1 MRVGKIFLGIILA
14 LIVTARAEAINE
26 YQAVNEIPQTTAPQT
41 LTTLTSENSG
51 LNPNYSVPLIQGS
64 RPVPPGD
71 ALPNVTA
78 RAAIVIEAST
88 GHVIYSRNAD
98 QRMFPAS
105 TTKMMTLITA
115 LESGK
120 LDEIVTVGPNA
131 DGAEG
136 STLWLNSGEK
146 IPLRELL
153 YGMIMVSG
161 NDAAIAIAEH
171 LGGDVPNFTAQ
182 MTRRAKELGT
192 KDTQFVNPHGLP
204 SDNHYTTAHDL
215 AIIAA
220 HGFKLP
226 EFEEIVTAKE
236 KSYGWIHDFPKIIRS
251 ENQML
256 WLYRGANGVKTGY
269 TDKAGRCLVSAAK
282 RDGIQIIAVVLDSE
296 YMWNDSILLLDYGF
310 NNVKFE
316 KLVKAG
322 EVVKNIPVMSG
333 RKKSVQ
339 VQTTS
344 EIVMPIFGN
353 DEPYEVVYDLP
364 KFLNAPVADG
374 EKVGRVK
381 IMYGGKEAASSN
393 IIATADVERKSFFRW
408 FVEKIKHIFL
418 A

>member
-1 MRVGKIFLGIILA
+1 MRVGKFFLGIIFA
-14 LIVTARAEAINE
+14 LIITTRAEAINE
-26 YQAVNEIPQTTAPQT
+26 YQAVNEIPQTAAPQT

-115 LESGK
+115 LESGR
-120 LDEIVTVGPNA
+120 LDEIVTIGPNA

-136 STLWLNSGEK
+136 STLWLNAGEK

-215 AIIAA
+215 AILAA
-220 HGFKLP
+220 HGYKLP

-256 WLYRGANGVKTGY
+256 WLYRGANGIKTGY
-269 TDKAGRCLVSAAK
+269 TDAAGRCLISAAK

-353 DEPYEVVYDLP
+353 DEPYEIVYDLP
-364 KFLNAPVADG
+364 KILNAPVSDG
-374 EKVGRVK
+374 QKVGRVK
-381 IMYGGKEAASSN
+381 IMYGDKEAASSD
-393 IIATADVERKSFFRW
+393 IIATSEVERKSFFRW
-408 FVEKIKHIFL
+408 VIERIKRIFS
-418 A
+418 

>member
-1 MRVGKIFLGIILA
+1 MKVGKIFLGITLA
-14 LIVTARAEAINE
+14 LFMTAKAEAINE
-26 YQAVNEIPQTTAPQT
+26 YQAVSEIPQTSAPI
-41 LTTLTSENSG
+41 TTLTSENSG
-51 LNPNYSVPLIQGS
+51 LNPNYTVPLIQGT
-64 RPVPPGD
+64 RPVPAGD

-78 RAAIVIEAST
+78 TSAVVIEAST

-98 QRMFPAS
+98 IKMFPAS
-105 TTKMMTLITA
+105 TTKMMTLIMA

-120 LDEIVTVGPNA
+120 MDEIVTVGPNA

-136 STLWLNSGEK
+136 STLWLNSGEH

-171 LGGDVPNFTAQ
+171 LDGTVYQFAQHMTKRAAELGAKNTNFT
-182 MTRRAKELGT
+182 
-192 KDTQFVNPHGLP
+192 NPHGLP
-204 SDNHYTTAHDL
+204 DDNHYTTAHDL
-215 AIIAA
+215 ALIAA
-220 HGFKLP
+220 YGYKLA
-226 EFEEIVTAKE
+226 EFEDIVTAKE
-236 KSYGWIHDFPKIIRS
+236 VSYDWIHDFPKILRS

-256 WLYRGANGVKTGY
+256 WLYRGGNGIKTGY

-282 RDGIQIIAVVLDSE
+282 RDGIQIISVVLDSE

-310 NNVKFE
+310 QNVKFE

-333 RKKSVQ
+333 RRKSVQ
-339 VQTTS
+339 VKTTG

-353 DEPYEVVYDLP
+353 DAPHEVVYDIP
-364 KFLNAPVADG
+364 KVLNAPVTNG
-374 EKVGRVK
+374 QKVGKVRV
-381 IMYGGKEAASSN
+381 MYDGKEAASTD
-393 IIATADVERKSFFRW
+393 IIATADIEQKSFFRLFW
-408 FVEKIKHIFL
+408 EKIKSFF

>member
-1 MRVGKIFLGIILA
+1 MKIGKIFFGIILSVLVVA
-14 LIVTARAEAINE
+14 KAEALNE
-26 YQAVNEIPQTTAPQT
+26 YQAVSENPQGATSTI
-41 LTTLTSENSG
+41 TTLTSENSG
-51 LNPNYSVPLIQGS
+51 LNPNYSVPLLQGS

-78 RAAIVIEAST
+78 TSAIVIEAST

-105 TTKMMTLITA
+105 TTKMMTLILA
-115 LESGK
+115 LESGR

-131 DGAEG
+131 DGVEG
-136 STLWLNSGEK
+136 STLWLNSGEN

-171 LGGDVPNFTAQ
+171 LEGNATNFAAH
-182 MTRRAKELGT
+182 MTKRAKELGAT
-192 KDTQFVNPHGLP
+192 GTQFTNPHGLP
-204 SDNHYTTAHDL
+204 ADNHYTTAHDL
-215 AIIAA
+215 ALLAA
-220 HGFKLP
+220 YGYKLA
-226 EFEEIVTAKE
+226 EFEDIVTAKE
-236 KSYGWIHDFPKIIRS
+236 KSYEWIHDFPKIIRS

-256 WLYRGANGVKTGY
+256 WLYNGGNGVKTGY
-269 TDKAGRCLVSAAK
+269 TDKAGRCLISAAK
-282 RDGIQIIAVVLDSE
+282 RDGIQIISVVLDSE

-310 NNVKFE
+310 QNVKFE

-339 VQTTS
+339 VKTTG

-353 DEPYEVVYDLP
+353 KEPYEVVYDLP
-364 KFLNAPVADG
+364 KTLNAPITNG
-374 EKVGRVK
+374 QKVGKVR
-381 IMYGGKEAASSN
+381 IMYGEKEAASVD
-393 IIATADVERKSFFRW
+393 IIATADIEQKSFFRW
-408 FVEKIKHIFL
+408 FIDKIKSFF

>member
-1 MRVGKIFLGIILA
+1 MKVGKIFLGIILT
-14 LIVTARAEAINE
+14 LLVTSKAEAINE
-26 YQAVNEIPQTTAPQT
+26 YQAVAEVPQGTAQAI
-41 LTTLTSENSG
+41 TTLTSENSG
-51 LNPNYSVPLIQGS
+51 LNPNYTVQILQGS

-78 RAAIVIEAST
+78 TSAIVIEAST

-105 TTKMMTLITA
+105 TTKMMTLIMA
-115 LESGK
+115 LESGR
-120 LDEIVTVGPNA
+120 LDEVVTVGPNA
-131 DGAEG
+131 DGMEG
-136 STLWLNSGEK
+136 STLWLNFGEH

-161 NDAAIAIAEH
+161 NDAAVAIAEH
-171 LGGDVPNFTAQ
+171 LDGDIPNFTAH

-204 SDNHYTTAHDL
+204 ADNHYTTAHDL

-220 HGFKLP
+220 HGYKLP

-236 KSYGWIHDFPKIIRS
+236 KSFDWIHDFPKIIRS

-256 WLYRGANGVKTGY
+256 WLYRDANGIKTGY
-269 TDKAGRCLVSAAK
+269 TEKAGRCLVSAAK

-310 NNVKFE
+310 KNVKFE

-333 RKKSVQ
+333 RKKSIDVK
-339 VQTTS
+339 TTS

-353 DEPYEVVYDLP
+353 DKPYEVVYDLP
-364 KFLNAPVADG
+364 KVLNAPIANGQKIGQV
-374 EKVGRVK
+374 RV
-381 IMYGGKEAASSN
+381 MYDGKEAASSD
-393 IIATADVERKSFFRW
+393 IIATSDVERKSFFRLLLG
-408 FVEKIKHIFL
+408 KIKEIF

>member
-1 MRVGKIFLGIILA
+1 MKFIKIFLGVTLA
-14 LIVTARAEAINE
+14 LLIASKAEAINE
-26 YQAVNEIPQTTAPQT
+26 YQAVSEIPQTSQPV
-41 LTTLTSENSG
+41 TTLTSENSG

-78 RAAIVIEAST
+78 TSAIVIEAST
-88 GHVIYSRNAD
+88 GHVIYSRNAE

-105 TTKMMTLITA
+105 TTKMMTLIMA
-115 LESGK
+115 LESGRM
-120 LDEIVTVGPNA
+120 DEIVTVGSNA

-136 STLWLNSGEK
+136 STLWLNAGEN

-171 LGGDVPNFTAQ
+171 LDGTVYQFAEHMNKRVA
-182 MTRRAKELGT
+182 ELGAKNT
-192 KDTQFVNPHGLP
+192 HFTNPHGLP
-204 SDNHYTTAHDL
+204 DDNHYTTAHDL
-215 AIIAA
+215 AILAA
-220 HGFKLP
+220 HGYKLA
-226 EFEEIVTAKE
+226 EFENIVTAKE
-236 KSYGWIHDFPKIIRS
+236 VSYDWIHDFPKILRS

-256 WLYRGANGVKTGY
+256 WLYRGGNGIKTGY
-269 TDKAGRCLVSAAK
+269 TDKAGRCLISAAK
-282 RDGIQIIAVVLDSE
+282 RDGIQIISVVLDSE

-316 KLVKAG
+316 KLVKAD

-339 VQTTS
+339 VKTTG

-353 DEPYEVVYDLP
+353 DEPYQVVYDLP
-364 KFLNAPVADG
+364 KVLNAPVTNG
-374 EKVGRVK
+374 QKVGQVRV
-381 IMYGGKEAASSN
+381 MYGEKEAASVD
-393 IIATADVERKSFFRW
+393 IIATADVEQKSFFRW
-408 FVEKIKHIFL
+408 FWEKIKSFF
-418 A
+418 

>member
-1 MRVGKIFLGIILA
+1 MKFIKIFLGITLA
-14 LIVTARAEAINE
+14 LLIASKAEAINE
-26 YQAVNEIPQTTAPQT
+26 YQAVSEIPQTSQPV
-41 LTTLTSENSG
+41 TTLTSENSG

-78 RAAIVIEAST
+78 TSAIVIEAST
-88 GHVIYSRNAD
+88 GHVIYSRNAE

-105 TTKMMTLITA
+105 TTKMMTLIMA
-115 LESGK
+115 LESGRM
-120 LDEIVTVGPNA
+120 DEIVTVGPNA

-136 STLWLNSGEK
+136 STLWLNAGEN

-171 LGGDVPNFTAQ
+171 LDGTVYQFAEHMNKKAAEIGAKNTHFT
-182 MTRRAKELGT
+182 
-192 KDTQFVNPHGLP
+192 NPHGLP
-204 SDNHYTTAHDL
+204 DDNHYTTAHDL
-215 AIIAA
+215 ALLAA
-220 HGFKLP
+220 YGYKLA
-226 EFEEIVTAKE
+226 EFENIVTAKE
-236 KSYGWIHDFPKIIRS
+236 VSYGWIHDFPKIFRS

-256 WLYRGANGVKTGY
+256 WLYRGGNGIKTGY
-269 TDKAGRCLVSAAK
+269 TDKAGRCLISAAK

-316 KLVKAG
+316 KLVKAD

-339 VQTTS
+339 VKTTG

-353 DEPYEVVYDLP
+353 DEPYQVVYDLP
-364 KFLNAPVADG
+364 KVLNAPVTNG
-374 EKVGRVK
+374 QKVGKVRV
-381 IMYGGKEAASSN
+381 MYGDKEAAAVD
-393 IIATADVERKSFFRW
+393 IIATADIEQKSFFRW
-408 FVEKIKHIFL
+408 FWEKIKSFF
-418 A
+418 

>member
-1 MRVGKIFLGIILA
+1 MRVGKFFLGIIFA
-14 LIVTARAEAINE
+14 LIITARAEAINE
-26 YQAVNEIPQTTAPQT
+26 YQAVNEIPQNTATQT

-78 RAAIVIEAST
+78 RSAIVIEAST

-115 LESGK
+115 LESGR

-136 STLWLNSGEK
+136 STLWLNAGEK

-220 HGFKLP
+220 HGYKLP

-256 WLYRGANGVKTGY
+256 WLYRGANGIKTGY
-269 TDKAGRCLVSAAK
+269 TDAAGRCLVSAAK
-282 RDGIQIIAVVLDSE
+282 RDGIQIISVVLDSE

-344 EIVMPIFGN
+344 EITMPIFGN
-353 DEPYEVVYDLP
+353 DEPYEIVYDLP
-364 KFLNAPVADG
+364 KFLNAPVTYG
-374 EKVGRVK
+374 QKVGRVK
-381 IMYGGKEAASSN
+381 IMYGDKEAASSD
-393 IIATADVERKSFFRW
+393 IIATSEVERKSFFRW
-408 FVEKIKHIFL
+408 VIERIKRIFS
-418 A
+418 

>member
-1 MRVGKIFLGIILA
+1 MRVGKFFWGIIFA
-14 LIVTARAEAINE
+14 LIITARAEAINE
-26 YQAVNEIPQTTAPQT
+26 YQAVNEIPQNTATQT

-78 RAAIVIEAST
+78 RSAIVIEAST

-115 LESGK
+115 LESGR

-136 STLWLNSGEK
+136 STLWLNAGEK

-220 HGFKLP
+220 HGYKLP

-256 WLYRGANGVKTGY
+256 WLYRGANGIKTGY
-269 TDKAGRCLVSAAK
+269 TDAAGRCLVSAAK
-282 RDGIQIIAVVLDSE
+282 RDGIQIISVVLDSE

-344 EIVMPIFGN
+344 EITMPIFGN
-353 DEPYEVVYDLP
+353 DEPYEIVYDLP
-364 KFLNAPVADG
+364 KFLNAPVTDG
-374 EKVGRVK
+374 QKVGRVK
-381 IMYGGKEAASSN
+381 IMYGVKEAASSD
-393 IIATADVERKSFFRW
+393 IIATSEVERKSFFRW
-408 FVEKIKHIFL
+408 VIERIKRIFS
-418 A
+418 

>member
-1 MRVGKIFLGIILA
+1 MKVGKIFFGILLT

-78 RAAIVIEAST
+78 RSAIVIEAST

-115 LESGK
+115 LESGR

-136 STLWLNSGEK
+136 STLWLNAGEK

-171 LGGDVPNFTAQ
+171 LSGDVPNFTAL
-182 MTRRAKELGT
+182 MTRRAKELGA

-220 HGFKLP
+220 HGYKLP

-256 WLYRGANGVKTGY
+256 WLYRGGNGIKTGY
-269 TDKAGRCLVSAAK
+269 TDSAGRCLVSAAK

-339 VQTTS
+339 VKTTG

-364 KFLNAPVADG
+364 KVLNAPIEDG
-374 EKVGRVK
+374 QKVGRVR
-381 IMYGGKEAASSN
+381 IMYGDKEAASSN
-393 IIATADVERKSFFRW
+393 IVATADVERKSFFRW
-408 FVEKIKHIFL
+408 FIERIKRIFS
-418 A
+418 

>member
-1 MRVGKIFLGIILA
+1 LRVGKFFLGIIFA
-14 LIVTARAEAINE
+14 LIITARAEAINE
-26 YQAVNEIPQTTAPQT
+26 YQAVNEIPQNTATQT

-78 RAAIVIEAST
+78 RSAIVIEAST

-115 LESGK
+115 LESGR

-136 STLWLNSGEK
+136 STLWLNAGEK

-192 KDTQFVNPHGLP
+192 KNTQFVNPHGLP

-220 HGFKLP
+220 HGYKLP

-256 WLYRGANGVKTGY
+256 WLYRGANGIKTGY
-269 TDKAGRCLVSAAK
+269 TDAAGRCLVSAAK
-282 RDGIQIIAVVLDSE
+282 RDGIQIISVVLDSE

-333 RKKSVQ
+333 RKKSVK

-344 EIVMPIFGN
+344 EITMPIFGN
-353 DEPYEVVYDLP
+353 DEPYEIVYDLP
-364 KFLNAPVADG
+364 KFLNAPVTYG
-374 EKVGRVK
+374 QKVGRVK
-381 IMYGGKEAASSN
+381 IMYGDKEAASSD
-393 IIATADVERKSFFRW
+393 IIATSEVERKSFFRW
-408 FVEKIKHIFL
+408 VIERIKRIFS
-418 A
+418 

>member
-1 MRVGKIFLGIILA
+1 MKVGKIFFGIVFA

-26 YQAVNEIPQTTAPQT
+26 YQAVNEIPQTAAPQT

-78 RAAIVIEAST
+78 RSAIVIEAST

-105 TTKMMTLITA
+105 TTKMMTLIMA
-115 LESGK
+115 LESGR

-136 STLWLNSGEK
+136 STLWLNAGEK

-161 NDAAIAIAEH
+161 NDASIAIAEH

-215 AIIAA
+215 AILAA
-220 HGFKLP
+220 HGYKLP

-256 WLYRGANGVKTGY
+256 WLYRGGNGIKTGY

-353 DEPYEVVYDLP
+353 DEPYEIVYDLP
-364 KFLNAPVADG
+364 KILNAPVTDG
-374 EKVGRVK
+374 QKVGRVK
-381 IMYGGKEAASSN
+381 IMYGDKEAASSD
-393 IIATADVERKSFFRW
+393 IIATSEVERKSFFRW
-408 FVEKIKHIFL
+408 FIERIKRIFS
-418 A
+418 

>member
-1 MRVGKIFLGIILA
+1 MKFLKIFFA
-14 LIVTARAEAINE
+14 LTAALLLTARAEAINE
-26 YQAVNEIPQTTAPQT
+26 YQAVNEIPQTPAQPI
-41 LTTLTSENSG
+41 TTLTSENSG

-78 RAAIVIEAST
+78 TSAIVIEAST
-88 GHVIYSRNAD
+88 GHVIYSRNAE
-98 QRMFPAS
+98 QVMFPAS
-105 TTKMMTLITA
+105 TTKMMTLIMA
-115 LESGK
+115 LESGR

-136 STLWLNSGEK
+136 STLWLNSGEH

-161 NDAAIAIAEH
+161 NDGAIAIAEH
-171 LGGDVPNFTAQ
+171 LDGTVSNFAAH
-182 MTRRAKELGT
+182 MTKRAAELGAT
-192 KDTQFVNPHGLP
+192 HTQFVNPHGLP

-215 AIIAA
+215 AILAA
-220 HGFKLP
+220 HGYKLP
-226 EFEEIVTAKE
+226 EFEQIITTKEI
-236 KSYGWIHDFPKIIRS
+236 SFGWIHDFPKIYHS

-310 NNVKFE
+310 QNVKFE
-316 KLVKAG
+316 KLVKSG
-322 EVVKNIPVMSG
+322 EIVKNIPVMSG
-333 RKKSVQ
+333 RKKSVK

-353 DEPYEVVYDLP
+353 EEPYEVVYDLP
-364 KFLNAPVADG
+364 KFLNAPVEDG
-374 EKVGRVK
+374 QKVGEVR
-381 IMYGGKEAASSN
+381 IMYGDKEAASSN
-393 IIATADVERKSFFRW
+393 IIATSGVERKSFFRW
-408 FVEKIKHIFL
+408 FVERVKNFFF

>member
-1 MRVGKIFLGIILA
+1 MKVGKIFFGILLT

-115 LESGK
+115 LESGR

-136 STLWLNSGEK
+136 STLWLNAGEK

-171 LGGDVPNFTAQ
+171 LSGDVPNFTAL
-182 MTRRAKELGT
+182 MTRRAKELGA

-220 HGFKLP
+220 HGYKLP

-256 WLYRGANGVKTGY
+256 WLYRGGNGIKTGY
-269 TDKAGRCLVSAAK
+269 TDSAGRCLVSAAK

-339 VQTTS
+339 VKTTG

-364 KFLNAPVADG
+364 KVLNAPIEDG
-374 EKVGRVK
+374 QKVGRVR
-381 IMYGGKEAASSN
+381 IMYGDKEAASSN
-393 IIATADVERKSFFRW
+393 IVATADVERKSFFRW
-408 FVEKIKHIFL
+408 FIERIKRIFS
-418 A
+418 